1 MADYTIEIRHLIA
14 DDFDFGLTD
23 YPIFDEA
30 YRAHLNTAILMHF
43 YFREIGC
50 ETAQMFKFFLNRKM
64 SEIMPVYNRYYE
76 SARREYDPLSTISL
90 TEVVDGVSE
99 SEKQNNSDTKNNA
112 TSRGHY
118 SDTPMGTLND
128 IYSTEY
134 ASSAN
139 SAENTAISESE
150 TKGKEKGK
158 TQQTRKVTGKNDSR
172 TFGELIRDYRETLVN
187 VDTLIFDEL
196 EPLFMQIWG

>member
-1 MADYTIEIRHLIA
+1 MADYTVEIRHLIA
-14 DDFDFGLTD
+14 DGFDFGLD
-23 YPIFDEA
+23 KYPIFDEP
-30 YRAHLNTAILMHF
+30 YRTHLNTAILMHF

-64 SEIMPVYNRYYE
+64 SEIMPVYNGYYE

-90 TEVVDGVSE
+90 VEVVEGTNE
-99 SEKQNNSDTKNNA
+99 SEKQNTSSGKNKSSA
-112 TSRGHY
+112 KGHY

-134 ASSAN
+134 ATTAN
-139 SAENTAISESE
+139 SSENEDSTESKTE
-150 TKGKEKGK
+150 GKEKGK
-158 TQQTRKVTGKNDSR
+158 NQQTRKVTGKNDGK
-172 TFGELIRDYRETLVN
+172 TFGELIRDYRETLIN

-196 EPLFMQIWG
+196 EPLFMQIWR